1 MRWRVSLTVVSAWLL
16 TVPLSLAH
24 ADQTLQ
30 QKYLD
35 IYLKINDAERL
46 EKQGDY
52 VGALNDFQDCYRKLS
67 SIHESDP
74 NWETALVVHRMADCQ
89 RMVLN
94 LQPKADAQ
102 AAAPAPA
109 PPAPAPGPVP
119 TVDNSAPSG
128 PSSPSPLPP
137 ISTEPA
143 PSQDS
148 EEVSSLKLQL
158 QAVKEELRITKAS
171 LADSQ
176 AQLETYRVQL
186 QSVNA
191 QLAAL
196 KSQQSVD
203 DRMGKLLSDN
213 KALTDKLAA
222 TQKELDAFK
231 SNPKSKLALA
241 QAQLKNLQDQYD
253 ASQAANKALQD
264 TTTTLKQQLD
274 QANADLVSANQKLAA
289 AGTGSPEYETLKRE
303 NEVMR
308 EILTQEL
315 QEQAHRDMAKR
326 LAQEEFDN
334 LKLKS
339 KVLQEQLDILGSPM
353 TPATTDEQRAL
364 LASLKVPGPDVAV
377 PNGNTFVANTSGA
390 TNPANA
396 STTNAPSASDPISP
410 NTNTALATP
419 PTTNSTADSTPSS
432 SNNGVTSATPSG
444 PGPDNATNQP
454 PVTIAMN
461 DPASPNSTPATSPTT
476 PADPSASNA
485 PSSVTPPAVA
495 SAAPESTPKTPAAAT
510 SNTPDVNAPI
520 PPTTPTGQPTD
531 TNAAAATTPPPSAPT
546 TTPTPPTTTQVPGGT
561 TTYSDTTIKNGG
573 ASAASNDNDPTQ
585 YSTKA
590 RLPSDMQETAQDAA
604 DLFKNQKYDAS
615 AAKYQSIIDKYPES
629 LYAWSNL
636 GVVRFQQGKYDD
648 ALRAL
653 QQAVKLSPTDAFSY
667 SNLGIVYYQ
676 LNQFEN
682 AIDALNS
689 AKALDPNDAKTHN
702 YLGCAE
708 SQKGWEEASEKEFR
722 KAIEIDPNF
731 GDAHFNL
738 ALVYATS
745 KPPSLELARREY
757 NRAIEL
763 GIAKDPRLEKLLGN
777 AQTASP

>member
-1 MRWRVSLTVVSAWLL
+1 MHWRVSLTIVLAWIL
-16 TVPLSLAH
+16 TVPLSLVH
-24 ADQTLQ
+24 AEQTLQ
-30 QKYLD
+30 QRYLD
-35 IYLKINDAERL
+35 IFLKINDAEHL
-46 EKQGDY
+46 VQQNDY
-52 VGALNDFQDCYRKLS
+52 RGALDDFQDCYNKLAK
-67 SIHESDP
+67 IHDSDP
-74 NWETALVVHRMADCQ
+74 DWETALVVHRMDDCK
-89 RMVLN
+89 RMILE

-102 AAAPAPA
+102 VATQPAAPVAPAP
-109 PPAPAPGPVP
+109 
-119 TVDNSAPSG
+119 
-128 PSSPSPLPP
+128 SPDYDTNP
-137 ISTEPA
+137 
-143 PSQDS
+143 PSQPA
-148 EEVSSLKLQL
+148 SSDDVAALKLQL
-158 QAVKEELRITKAS
+158 QAVTQELQITKAN

-176 AQLETYRVQL
+176 AQLETYRTQL
-186 QSVNA
+186 QAVNG

-196 KSQQSVD
+196 KAQPSVD
-203 DRMGKLLSDN
+203 DRMAKLLNEN
-213 KALTDKLAA
+213 KTLTDKLAS
-222 TQKELDAFK
+222 TQKELDAYK

-241 QAQLKNLQDQYD
+241 EAQLKNLQDQYD
-253 ASQAANKALQD
+253 ASQEANKALQD

-274 QANADLVSANQKLAA
+274 QANADLVAANQKLADV
-289 AGTGSPEYETLKRE
+289 GTGSPEYQTIKRE

-364 LASLKVPGPDVAV
+364 LASLKVPGPSVDT
-377 PNGNTFVANTSGA
+377 PTDGNSFVAQASGSA
-390 TNPANA
+390 PSTDPTTTTNPPSAPA
-396 STTNAPSASDPISP
+396 QTPSTPDTNAAS
-410 NTNTALATP
+410 ATP
-419 PTTNSTADSTPSS
+419 PAATTNMASDTPPDTNSMTATTPP
-432 SNNGVTSATPSG
+432 SAT
-444 PGPDNATNQP
+444 DNSTNQP

-461 DPASPNSTPATSPTT
+461 NQASPGEDTP
-476 PADPSASNA
+476 
-485 PSSVTPPAVA
+485 TPPAMPDA
-495 SAAPESTPKTPAAAT
+495 SITHAPTSITPAAAPT
-510 SNTPDVNAPI
+510 GTPDPTTPPATTPAPANNVPDPNAPI
-520 PPTTPTGQPTD
+520 PPNTPTGQPAASPVAANPDTPAAPATPPSSTGD
-531 TNAAAATTPPPSAPT
+531 TNTVTTTHLPAATTVV
-546 TTPTPPTTTQVPGGT
+546 Q
-561 TTYSDTTIKNGG
+561 DTTITHGD
-573 ASAASNDNDPTQ
+573 SAAPPQNDPTE

-590 RLPSDMQETAQDAA
+590 RLPDDMRETAQDAA
-604 DLFKNQKYDAS
+604 DLFKNQKYDES

-636 GVVRFQQGKYDD
+636 GVVRFQQGKFDE
-648 ALRAL
+648 ALKAL

-676 LNQFEN
+676 LNQYEN

-702 YLGCAE
+702 YLGCAC
-708 SQKGWEEASEKEFR
+708 SQKGWQEVAEKEFR

-757 NRAIEL
+757 NRALEL
-763 GIAKDPRLEKLLGN
+763 GIAKDLRLEKLLGEPE
-777 AQTASP
+777 Q